1 MENQQTNDITFI
13 YYLHKGNNIPF
24 YVGKSNNPK
33 RQRLHRHKKKF
44 GENIFIEVLDNVVS
58 SEWKFWER
66 YWISQFK
73 QWGFI
78 LENKNNGGNGISGF
92 ELLGKIHKDETKE
105 KMRLAKIGKPSNR
118 KGQPC
123 SEIHKLRLS
132 ESMKQKEA
140 SPLKGISYHN
150 EESKEKIGLIHKDKT
165 ISKEQKQKISK
176 TQKGKTLSE
185 AHKKAISEG
194 CKKKKGIKYKK

>member
-1 MENQQTNDITFI
+1 MINTTYIYFI
-13 YYLHKGNNIPF
+13 HKGDNIPC
-24 YVGKSNNPK
+24 YIGKTVNSSI
-33 RQRLHRHKKKF
+33 RLKNHKAKNKQYTHL
-44 GENIFIEVLDNVVS
+44 EIIDEVLS

-73 QWGFI
+73 QWGFV

-92 ELLGKIHKDETKE
+92 ELLGKTHKDESKE

-123 SEIHKLRLS
+123 SEIHKQRLS
-132 ESMKQKEA
+132 ESMKQKEV
-140 SPLKGISYHN
+140 SPLKGISYHT
-150 EESKEKIGLIHKDKT
+150 EESKEKIGLIHKGKN
-165 ISKEQKQKISK
+165 ISKEQKVKISQ

>member
-1 MENQQTNDITFI
+1 MKNQQINDVTFI
-13 YYLHKGNNIPF
+13 YYLHRGDNIPF
-24 YVGKSNNPK
+24 YIGKSNNPK
-33 RQRLHRHKKKF
+33 KFRNRRHIRKY
-44 GENIFIEVLDNVVS
+44 GENTQLEILDEVNKQ
-58 SEWKFWER
+58 EWKYWER

-105 KMRLAKIGKPSNR
+105 KMRLAKIGQPSNR

-140 SPLKGISYHN
+140 SPLKGISYHT
-150 EESKEKIGLIHKDKT
+150 EGSKEKIGLVHKGKN
-165 ISKEQKQKISK
+165 ISKEQKQKISQ